1 MTAGEPDEA
10 PDRLCHGGNEVS
22 YVELY
27 DLVAVP
33 ATGIRNVDAHLYLL
47 AVLEGRQG
55 EAGGRQPRVRMT
67 EGGVAAAVAEVELR
81 AEF

>member
-1 MTAGEPDEA
+1 MTAGERDQA
-10 PDRLCHGGNEVS
+10 PDWLGYGGHDVPH
-22 YVELY
+22 VELH
-27 DLVAVP
+27 DLVPVA

-47 AVLEGRQG
+47 AVLQGRQG
-55 EAGGRQPRVRMT
+55 EAGGRKPRVRMT